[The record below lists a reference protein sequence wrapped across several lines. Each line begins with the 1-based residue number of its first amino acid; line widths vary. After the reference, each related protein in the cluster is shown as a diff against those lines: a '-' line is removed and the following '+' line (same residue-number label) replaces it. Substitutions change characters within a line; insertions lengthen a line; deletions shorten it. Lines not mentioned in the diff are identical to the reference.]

1 MLGLTQGQYGR
12 AGGSMELA
20 HNAFKAGLKA
30 GTPQL
35 GIWSSLVSPVAA
47 EILGQSAF
55 DWVLFDAEHSPV
67 DLAGLYP
74 LLQACAGGKA
84 SAAVRPPWN
93 DMVMVKRIL
102 DMGAQTVLL
111 PFVQTPTEAAA
122 AVASTRYPPDG
133 VRGVSAT
140 TRAGAY
146 GRRPEYLARAAENI
160 CTLAQVETVEALGQL
175 AAIAA
180 TPNLDGVFIGPSD
193 LAASMGHLGQP
204 GHPDVQAA
212 IQAAAKTIM
221 AQGSAAGI
229 LAMTATDARRYL
241 DWGYLF
247 VACSMDIRILVQGV
261 DALHAEVTR

>member
-1 MLGLTQGQYGR
+1 
-12 AGGSMELA
+12 MELQ

-30 GTPQL
+30 GKPQL
-35 GIWSSLVSPVAA
+35 GIWSSLASPVVA

-55 DWVLFDAEHSPV
+55 DWVLFDAEHAPV

-74 LLQACAGGKA
+74 LLQACAGGRA

-93 DMVMVKRIL
+93 DMVLIKRVL

-111 PFVQTPTEAAA
+111 PFVQTPAEAAA

-133 VRGVSAT
+133 LRGVSAA
-140 TRAGAY
+140 TRAGGY
-146 GRRPEYLARAAENI
+146 GRRPQYLAQAGDNI
-160 CTLAQVETVEALGQL
+160 CTLVQVETVEALTQL
-175 AAIAA
+175 ETIAA
-180 TPNLDGVFIGPSD
+180 TPGVDGVFIGPSD

-212 IQAAAKTIM
+212 IEAAARTIL
-221 AQGSAAGI
+221 AQGKAPGI

-241 DWGYLF
+241 NWGFLF